1 MSEQSLTAKRV
12 IYSGHVQ
19 GVGFRWTTQGVARG
33 FAVTGFVRN
42 LRDGRVEI
50 FVGAEGEAL
59 QNFRR
64 QIEQGPRR
72 SHVEE
77 LDVNEME
84 EEIKDEIFHVKEDGS
99 EPWSQ
104 NS

>member
-42 LRDGRVEI
+42 LRDGTVELL
-50 FVGAEGEAL
+50 AQGEAGEVDRFL
-59 QNFRR
+59 EAVEDRLEANISESAVTPVDGEPELARFEIRR
-64 QIEQGPRR
+64 
-72 SHVEE
+72 
-77 LDVNEME
+77 
-84 EEIKDEIFHVKEDGS
+84 
-99 EPWSQ
+99 
-104 NS
+104 